1 MSKKTFKNILQIS
14 ALVFILVCLFSLL
27 YNPAIAGDGTYTLLE
42 PLPVPGGTM
51 IKETDGIG
59 VYLQGGFK
67 LGIGLATV
75 LAVLMITIGGLQLMT
90 SDKVQLR
97 ADAKTTIT
105 NALWGLVLILA
116 SFLLL
121 KTVNP
126 DLIKSSLDLKPVA
139 APTPAPPASVKDAWE
154 GDCLMYKKDGTYFTT
169 MSAYGDTPAECAALC
184 QKKCKFSS
192 TCNSATDTCKPKAK

>member
-1 MSKKTFKNILQIS
+1 MKINILKKILSVS
-14 ALVFILVCLFSLL
+14 AIILILLCVFGQF
-27 YNPAIAGDGTYTLLE
+27 YNPAIAGDDTYTLLE

-59 VYLQGGFK
+59 AYLEGVFK

-116 SFLLL
+116 SVLLL
-121 KTVNP
+121 QTINP
-126 DLIKSSLDLKPVA
+126 DLIKSSLNLEPVA
-139 APTPAPPASVKDAWE
+139 PPTPAPPASVKDAWE